1 MKEMKDLYSR
11 LEAGEESEA
20 PGLLEQWL
28 REGKLSE
35 DEALNEAVST
45 FTVGVDTVSSV
56 LDLHAYFFTVLL
68 ACRLR
73 TRVYFFCMSLP
84 GIKKCSRSYMKRS
97 SQC

>member
-35 DEALNEAVST
+35 DEALNEAVSA
-45 FTVGVDTVSSV
+45 FTAGVDTVSSV
-56 LDLHAYFFTVLL
+56 LNQLTSLLYLL
-68 ACRLR
+68 ADCEPE
-73 TRVYFFCMSLP
+73 C
-84 GIKKCSRSYMKRS
+84 IS
-97 SQC
+97 SV

>member
-45 FTVGVDTVSSV
+45 FIVGVDTVSSV
-56 LDLHAYFFTVLL
+56 LDLLASLLYCLL
-68 ACRLR
+68 ADCEPEC
-73 TRVYFFCMSLP
+73 V
-84 GIKKCSRSYMKRS
+84 S
-97 SQC
+97 SV